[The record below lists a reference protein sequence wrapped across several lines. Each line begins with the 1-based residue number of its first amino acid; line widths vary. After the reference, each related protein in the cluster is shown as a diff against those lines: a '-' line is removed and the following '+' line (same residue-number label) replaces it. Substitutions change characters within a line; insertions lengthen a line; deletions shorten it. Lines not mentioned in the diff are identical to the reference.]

1 MTKDAAQRRSWT
13 FYEAIKV
20 AFSAYC
26 IPQVNNFQHDNDLS
40 VQWASP
46 EEDRWDSM
54 IVPEDIG
61 ETVSKKKWLDLSL
74 LSLLTVICATCY
86 KNDTLHSVESNTPRV
101 LYLHC

>member
-1 MTKDAAQRRSWT
+1 MTKDAAQRSPSALLRAVSMSNGSWT

-54 IVPEDIG
+54 IVPEDMG
-61 ETVSKKKWLDLSL
+61 KPSAKKGD
-74 LSLLTVICATCY
+74 
-86 KNDTLHSVESNTPRV
+86 
-101 LYLHC
+101 